1 MLESYSIPHGKPY
14 VSAHAA
20 EPGDLPMML
29 EPSLTGNAFL
39 IAILF
44 NAALSSRSIVLH
56 WQIASENFD
65 VDFSNGRAHA

>member
-1 MLESYSIPHGKPY
+1 MTGRKARST
-14 VSAHAA
+14 AA
-20 EPGDLPMML
+20 AL